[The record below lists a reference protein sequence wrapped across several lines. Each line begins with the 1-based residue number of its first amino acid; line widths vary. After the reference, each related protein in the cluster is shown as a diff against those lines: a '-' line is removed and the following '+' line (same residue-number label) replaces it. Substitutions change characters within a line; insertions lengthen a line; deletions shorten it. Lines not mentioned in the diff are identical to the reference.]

1 MGAKQSKGGKV
12 SQNGQTEAAENS
24 EGLDT
29 FNKTST
35 LPATFRNGKEDDV
48 TKTGTLPREGVANL
62 DRNTSFSKRFRKSV
76 SKLIGN
82 GDKDPKTDLSPQK
95 ESKADVTDNGESSS
109 PKKENTPRARGPMS
123 PVDHKIAQKMARAKF
138 FQELYTTPT
147 NVPKPPRSHNV
158 SMDNGSVEGDDGKTT
173 PVVKLIE
180 KHTEAIEK
188 HQEDIRAS
196 MGSPDVLQERLDS
209 FRKSKVIENSEKME
223 SMKKEE
229 MRATVTK
236 TESSFK
242 EESNVMATE
251 TSITKSASESIRDR
265 KSVV

>member
-12 SQNGQTEAAENS
+12 AQNGQTETAENS

-35 LPATFRNGKEDDV
+35 LPATFRNNGKEDDV

-82 GDKDPKTDLSPQK
+82 GEKEPKTELSPQK
-95 ESKADVTDNGESSS
+95 ENKADVTDNGESSS
-109 PKKENTPRARGPMS
+109 PKKEDGPRVRGPMS

-180 KHTEAIEK
+180 KHTEAIVK
-188 HQEDIRAS
+188 HQEEIRAS
-196 MGSPDVLQERLDS
+196 MGSPDILQERLES
-209 FRKSKVIENSEKME
+209 FRKSKVIEHSEKME

-229 MRATVTK
+229 MRATSTK

-242 EESNVMATE
+242 EESSGIATE
-251 TSITKSASESIRDR
+251 S
-265 KSVV
+265 